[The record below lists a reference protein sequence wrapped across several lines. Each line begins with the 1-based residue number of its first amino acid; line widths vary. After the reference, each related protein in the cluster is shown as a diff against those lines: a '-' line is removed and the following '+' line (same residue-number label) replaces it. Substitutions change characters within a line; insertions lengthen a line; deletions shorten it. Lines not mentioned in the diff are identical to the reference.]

1 MKYKLCIASGNPTAL
16 VHGQVDK
23 AQAIKILAEDPRV
36 EQVGFLSGDEKTGYR
51 LDMAGGEFC
60 GNATRSAVFEF
71 AKGKPCEMEISV
83 SGCDSPIRGGVNED
97 GTVWAEMPEMLG
109 KEELPGGITLV
120 RLPGITHAVL
130 GSDDTES
137 FEAILETIK
146 NIEKNV
152 PAIGIIGVKN
162 GKMYPVVWVRSIDT
176 LCRETAC
183 GSGIT
188 AAAYA
193 FDSSLKLMQP
203 WGEYL
208 TAELQNGKVTLTG
221 PVQEI

>member
-1 MKYKLCIASGNPTAL
+1 M
-16 VHGQVDK
+16 
-23 AQAIKILAEDPRV
+23 ILAEDPRV
-36 EQVGFLSGDEKTGYR
+36 EQVGFLSGDENTGYR
-51 LDMAGGEFC
+51 LNMAGGEFC
-60 GNATRSAVFEF
+60 GNATRAAIFEF
-71 AKGKPCEMEISV
+71 AKGKPCDMEISV
-83 SGCDSPIRGGVNED
+83 SGCDSPIKGGVNTD

-109 KEELPGGITLV
+109 KEELEGGIVLV

-130 GSDDTES
+130 ESDDIDS
-137 FEAILETIK
+137 FDGILQSIK